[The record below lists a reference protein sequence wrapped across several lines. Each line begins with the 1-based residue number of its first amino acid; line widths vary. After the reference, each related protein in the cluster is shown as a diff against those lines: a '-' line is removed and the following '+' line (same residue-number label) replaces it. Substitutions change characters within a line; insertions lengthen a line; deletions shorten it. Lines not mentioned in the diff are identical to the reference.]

1 MEISIYEQYF
11 EAEAVFEGVLRKAA
25 LVSLQSNS
33 QAGFITYKA
42 TVTFFPHRD
51 EEDYAVSYDAFDRL
65 SPFERQDLLMKAVL
79 TLGSTEDAYRF
90 FEDLCTIPEIK
101 SISQRLEV
109 AYLLDRKETYQ
120 KIADETG
127 ASSATISR
135 VNRSLTYGADGYRRV
150 LDAMGEEK

>member
-1 MEISIYEQYF
+1 MF
-11 EAEAVFEGVLRKAA
+11 EPKIKNT
-25 LVSLQSNS
+25 Q
-33 QAGFITYKA
+33 T
-42 TVTFFPHRD
+42 
-51 EEDYAVSYDAFDRL
+51 
-65 SPFERQDLLMKAVL
+65 DLLMKAIL
-79 TLGSTEDAYRF
+79 TLKNEEDAYRF

-135 VNRSLTYGADGYRRV
+135 VNRSLIYGADGYRRV

>member
-1 MEISIYEQYF
+1 MF
-11 EAEAVFEGVLRKAA
+11 EPKI
-25 LVSLQSNS
+25 QNK
-33 QAGFITYKA
+33 QT
-42 TVTFFPHRD
+42 
-51 EEDYAVSYDAFDRL
+51 
-65 SPFERQDLLMKAVL
+65 DLLMKAIL
-79 TLGSTEDAYRF
+79 TLKSEEDAYRF

-109 AYLLDRKETYQ
+109 AYLLDRKEPYQ

-135 VNRSLTYGADGYRRV
+135 VNRSLIYGADGYRRV

>member
-1 MEISIYEQYF
+1 MNKKIRTD
-11 EAEAVFEGVLRKAA
+11 AVDHLFDAILC
-25 LVSLQSNS
+25 LQN
-33 QAGFITYKA
+33 K
-42 TVTFFPHRD
+42 
-51 EEDYAVSYDAFDRL
+51 EECYS
-65 SPFERQDLLMKAVL
+65 
-79 TLGSTEDAYRF
+79 F

-109 AYLLDRKETYQ
+109 AYLLDKKETYQ

-150 LDAMGEEK
+150 LEAMGEEK

>member
-1 MEISIYEQYF
+1 MNKKIRTD
-11 EAEAVFEGVLRKAA
+11 AVDHLFDAILC
-25 LVSLQSNS
+25 LQN
-33 QAGFITYKA
+33 K
-42 TVTFFPHRD
+42 
-51 EEDYAVSYDAFDRL
+51 EECYS
-65 SPFERQDLLMKAVL
+65 
-79 TLGSTEDAYRF
+79 F

-150 LDAMGEEK
+150 LDAMGEE